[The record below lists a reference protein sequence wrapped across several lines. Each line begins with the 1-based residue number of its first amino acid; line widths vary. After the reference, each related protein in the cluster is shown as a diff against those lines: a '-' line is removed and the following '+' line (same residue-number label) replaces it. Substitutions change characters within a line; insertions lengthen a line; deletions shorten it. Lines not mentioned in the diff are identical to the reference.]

1 MVQKSGM
8 STIAI
13 VEKLVGVATIGGA
26 LANVALLQRFLTG
39 IAHVV
44 ALSVISG
51 LMVCLLLLGSFF
63 GLYFGL
69 THYGLGSTV
78 AALMIGAFA
87 FLITSGIIGL
97 TVLKLRQLQELPVHA
112 THAPMPVL
120 AHLSSL
126 AAAFIEGLLEQ
137 PARRK

>member
-1 MVQKSGM
+1 M
-8 STIAI
+8 AI
-13 VEKLVGVATIGGA
+13 VEKLLGVATIGGA
-26 LANVALLQRFLTG
+26 LANVALLERFLTG
-39 IAHVV
+39 ITHVV

-51 LMVCLLLLGSFF
+51 LMICLLLIGTFF

-69 THYGLGSTV
+69 THYGLDPTV
-78 AALMIGAFA
+78 AALTVGALA
-87 FLITSGIIGL
+87 FLITLGIIGL

-112 THAPMPVL
+112 IHASMPVL